1 MLARF
6 AVDWDGTITT
16 DDKYPAM
23 GEWLP
28 GAAEA
33 LRALSRIGQVVIH
46 TCRVARFE
54 RDEIALRPPHLVE
67 QEINSIRAML
77 DAEGLHEVLIWT
89 KDYKP
94 PAACYIDN
102 RAIRFTGDWDDCL
115 EDILDAIAPMSSNI
129 DTAIQRVVTEE
140 ALWPPSPDRPLT
152 LFDDTEPEPEEC
164 WCGDNCPCEEDDDY
178 EGIGAFIQDMGACVD
193 CPYPEGCPVG
203 TEECASLPSPNRH
216 PSSVLYD
223 PLSSYV
229 VGDLVRNKNTGE
241 VLTVTEI
248 LDDGIEA
255 RPSLHPH
262 SQRFHE
268 ILKEL
273 GELHDQKSV
282 GYGTSKDPL
291 ANVQSSTEWCVPA
304 WVGAMIRAN
313 DKIRRLQSYAQKG
326 ELPFEAVEDAF
337 RDLSVYAIIGLVLF
351 EQDASVRS

>member
-115 EDILDAIAPMSSNI
+115 EDILDAIAPIGS
-129 DTAIQRVVTEE
+129 AQQRIVMEE
-140 ALWPPSPDRPLT
+140 IVDNLFIAHGKDPSESQPLT
-152 LFDDTEPEPEEC
+152 LFDDTEPEV
-164 WCGDNCPCEEDDDY
+164 CPCGEEQECDCGAVFREDNWTVVGHEQFENETQIISERDY
-178 EGIGAFIQDMGACVD
+178 
-193 CPYPEGCPVG
+193 Y
-203 TEECASLPSPNRH
+203 H

-273 GELHDQKSV
+273 GELHDQKSL

-337 RDLSVYAIIGLVLF
+337 KDLGVYSIIGLVLF
-351 EQDASVRS
+351 EQEANSDLVQ